1 MKKITVLIV
10 AGLMVLA
17 VLATAC
23 TPTGAEVESG
33 AMEGVD
39 KTPVAAEDKSE
50 VMPVPTE
57 VAELVGTRW
66 VVETYLNAGGELVE
80 PLADKELT
88 ATFDLDRVSGE
99 SGCNNYF
106 ASYAVDGNALT
117 ISQAGSTLMACEP
130 AELMQQEVDFLA
142 ALQSAATYTIDGDQL
157 LIANAAG
164 ETVLTFRASQ
174 PTGLV
179 GTAWTATMYNTGT
192 EAVTNLMEGTTITA
206 NFTED
211 GKLDGSAGCNTY
223 MTSYT
228 LDGQNITIEPPAT
241 TRKLCPEPAGVMEQE
256 TAFVTMLP
264 QAATYTISGNT
275 LELRTADGALIT
287 SFTAAQ

>member
-1 MKKITVLIV
+1 MIV

-66 VVETYLNAGGELVE
+66 VVETYLNAGGELVQ